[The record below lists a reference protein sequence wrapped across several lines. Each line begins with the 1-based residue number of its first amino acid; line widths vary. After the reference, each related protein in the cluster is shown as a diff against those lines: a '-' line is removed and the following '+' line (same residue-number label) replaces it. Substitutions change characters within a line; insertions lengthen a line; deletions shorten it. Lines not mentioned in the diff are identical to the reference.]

1 MSKYDEGVLAFS
13 DEDKKIAWKNYH
25 EKLLNTDFAWH
36 RNSLSQ
42 EDTISSIYTSL
53 NKDIV
58 TESIIDIKMKRLQ
71 DCQVWS
77 KIWQRQQ
84 EK

>member
-13 DEDKKIAWKNYH
+13 DEDKEIAWKNYH

-42 EDTISSIYTSL
+42 EDTISSIPHLT
-53 NKDIV
+53 K
-58 TESIIDIKMKRLQ
+58 T
-71 DCQVWS
+71 
-77 KIWQRQQ
+77 
-84 EK
+84 

>member
-42 EDTISSIYTSL
+42 EDTISSIPHLT
-53 NKDIV
+53 K
-58 TESIIDIKMKRLQ
+58 T
-71 DCQVWS
+71 
-77 KIWQRQQ
+77 
-84 EK
+84 

>member
-1 MSKYDEGVLAFS
+1 MQRGWSKLIRILSKYDEGVLAFS

-42 EDTISSIYTSL
+42 EDTISSIPHLT
-53 NKDIV
+53 K
-58 TESIIDIKMKRLQ
+58 T
-71 DCQVWS
+71 
-77 KIWQRQQ
+77 
-84 EK
+84 